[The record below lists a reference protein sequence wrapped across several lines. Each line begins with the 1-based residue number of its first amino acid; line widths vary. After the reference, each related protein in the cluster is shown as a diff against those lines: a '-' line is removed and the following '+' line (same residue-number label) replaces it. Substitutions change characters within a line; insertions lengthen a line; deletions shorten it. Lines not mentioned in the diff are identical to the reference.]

1 MFSSLI
7 HFERTSIK
15 VNVARLSMR
24 FSCYSSWW
32 FHCFLVHSGQ
42 CPTSVRVAKVS
53 QSVTQSGYFTHLSP
67 TSGHSHYFRI
77 KCSLP
82 EKRLQKILVSG
93 NYNFW
98 RRISKSAHEFAS
110 TKQVIIQDWLGLFI
124 EVHPILMLRQ
134 FRMFRTKLAKSF
146 DLSVQARRLLCFLP
160 SILQVRISSPP
171 KKVLAL
177 RWHDE
182 KCAERGEKV
191 ESKNRKCDAVFFS
204 KAARASAKKVSNW
217 LIPALRSRIPS
228 VFLATRSL
236 IPFIYLSLCSMSLSQ
251 TKKIS
256 VPCNDRVKHGA
267 SFGG

>member
-146 DLSVQARRLLCFLP
+146 DLSVQARSLFFALHSP
-160 SILQVRISSPP
+160 STN
-171 KKVLAL
+171 K
-177 RWHDE
+177 
-182 KCAERGEKV
+182 
-191 ESKNRKCDAVFFS
+191 F
-204 KAARASAKKVSNW
+204 SAKKKCLLSVDMMKNV
-217 LIPALRSRIPS
+217 LNEVKKSRAKIES
-228 VFLATRSL
+228 ATRSFFRRQPGL
-236 IPFIYLSLCSMSLSQ
+236 PRKKSRIDWFRRWDREFRACFSRPDLLFLSFISL
-251 TKKIS
+251 S
-256 VPCNDRVKHGA
+256 VPCLCLRRKKSAFRVMIE
-267 SFGG
+267 